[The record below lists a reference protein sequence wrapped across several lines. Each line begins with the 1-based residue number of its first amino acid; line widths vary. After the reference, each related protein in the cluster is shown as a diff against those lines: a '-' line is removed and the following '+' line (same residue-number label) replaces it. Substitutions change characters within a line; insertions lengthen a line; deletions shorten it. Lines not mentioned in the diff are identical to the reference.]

1 MGQILSAPFFL
12 VRILFYLHR
21 ENMISVIMKS
31 LLQDLAYRSFFRYNN
46 YDVNQKKKG
55 KTNV

>member
-1 MGQILSAPFFL
+1 MGRFYLLHFSYL
-12 VRILFYLHR
+12 RTLFCLHR

-31 LLQDLAYRSFFRYNN
+31 LLQDLAYRPFFRYNN